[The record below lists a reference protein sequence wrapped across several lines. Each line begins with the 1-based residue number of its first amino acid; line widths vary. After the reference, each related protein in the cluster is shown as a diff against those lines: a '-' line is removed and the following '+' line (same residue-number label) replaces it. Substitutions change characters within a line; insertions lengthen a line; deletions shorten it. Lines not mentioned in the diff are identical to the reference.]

1 MALKKMSET
10 KLTNDQKV
18 DLQKTELAASA
29 KAFDVA
35 ISATNIAETSL
46 EKAEKLFNDR
56 KDTAKDAR
64 KVSRN
69 AEGTFNA
76 CINRCYK
83 TTKNNGGMTKK
94 AWLEIVESSAPDQK
108 QTFNNVWSEQ
118 VAKDKA
124 VATGEVID
132 QTETRGQGNSEVKDS
147 LAKGL
152 VSLEAGDSIAAMRE
166 INTTILAAV
175 KETWGKD
182 QEGNDLPKSVM
193 EAKSSLEY
201 FAMLGRVF
209 AAIEKASRAVSVGAA
224 KVSKNS
230 FELANATDKAELTDD
245 EKAEIAANAA
255 TDAET
260 AKASKGKGRSRKAAT
275 LKAGALV

>member
-64 KVSRN
+64 KVSRK
-69 AEGTFNA
+69 AEGTFTA
-76 CINRCYK
+76 CIKRCYK